1 MDQIDQLRMEV
12 GRSINTLRNRY
23 VNTSDA
29 GEKKAIKKSIAILDD
44 AMTLLNQA
52 GLLDAAITLTR
63 ATTAL
68 ESAVAAART
77 GPFDGYLSALE
88 GHLDNLNKLSG
99 ALHAREALPSAPEE
113 GTGPATTARGIAAAT
128 RGLTRGLSA
137 PNTSLDFNVL
147 KKEYQAYYDACAVR
161 PQYKANLAYYVK
173 RLTAGQPA
181 YTDVGKALD
190 IPWPFVGVIHAMEC
204 GFNFAGH
211 LHNGDPLT
219 ARTVH
224 VPAGRPPTGV
234 PPFTW
239 RESAIDALTL
249 KGYQHISSWTVP
261 QMLYQLE
268 RYNGFGYR
276 KRGLVTPYLWSF
288 SNLYIKGKF
297 VADGHFDPNAVSKQ
311 CGAALMLKA
320 VL

>member
-204 GFNFAGH
+204 GFNFALCFH
-211 LHNGDPLT
+211 EN
-219 ARTVH
+219 
-224 VPAGRPPTGV
+224 
-234 PPFTW
+234 
-239 RESAIDALTL
+239 
-249 KGYQHISSWTVP
+249 
-261 QMLYQLE
+261 LE
-268 RYNGFGYR
+268 
-276 KRGLVTPYLWSF
+276 
-288 SNLYIKGKF
+288 
-297 VADGHFDPNAVSKQ
+297 
-311 CGAALMLKA
+311 
-320 VL
+320 